1 MKDKIEVG
9 YIDIPIDYIKFT
21 KKQKEIVCENII
33 DVLLKYIDKELEPT
47 INRIEFL
54 DDVFDSTLDTNVQLE
69 NYEVAAVIRDCRKI
83 INEERTR

>member
-9 YIDIPIDYIKFT
+9 YIDIPIDYINFT
-21 KKQKEIVCENII
+21 KKQKTIVCEHII
-33 DVLLKYIDKELEPT
+33 DKLLIYIDSELEPT

-54 DDVFDSTLDTNVQLE
+54 DDIFDSTLDTNVQEE
-69 NYEVAAVIRDCRKI
+69 NYEVAAVIRDCRKL